1 MNSNY
6 VSEQEYTYIGKING
20 STNTNFAISRDE
32 EGVTGF
38 IGLST
43 GHYTFYPLGGNEVV
57 LIKDALATSSGPD
70 CEVVGGDSGASAP
83 DTSNDCTN
91 AGNDCYAF
99 IDIVAVVHPTA
110 LGTITLGF
118 ANLTRLT
125 MNTVLL
131 NSGLRFMGASGT
143 FHQTTMT
150 NLGLTG
156 ERIPYYSN
164 PFVTFDGAPTGFE
177 GSASTNTANNTRKIK
192 NRACEVQKNNNP
204 QQIYGQIEGP
214 SAMCPGDNINYVSLV
229 TPGTGQGPSN
239 YWWQCGWSYST
250 SPAGPFTLL
259 NTNLCEAWVSANLGI
274 PGSYL
279 YLRLTVFP
287 NTGNTWTTTKR
298 ILIQSSCSQGGGG
311 NLEDRS
317 AENERELVRPE
328 LFYLMPNPAGGT
340 VMAGTHQSDHLIE
353 QVVIFSANGDKVLE
367 SNIAEKAVRSLTFD
381 LAKVPSGFYYVR
393 FITNAGVFTKVLSHI
408 ND

>member
-1 MNSNY
+1 LFNPFGPFVFPLMGVVSDLNSLLNTSSISAFRKDVGADILVLLIGGPY
-6 VSEQEYTYIGKING
+6 VSTAGTTFGASPSTREGYAIVASPFAFG
-20 STNTNFAISRDE
+20 SRLTLPHE
-32 EGVTGF
+32 V
-38 IGLST
+38 
-43 GHYTFYPLGGNEVV
+43 GHILGARHNRM
-57 LIKDALATSSGPD
+57 SN
-70 CEVVGGDSGASAP
+70 GGDDDA
-83 DTSNDCTN
+83 NDC
-91 AGNDCYAF
+91 A
-99 IDIVAVVHPTA
+99 H
-110 LGTITLGF
+110 
-118 ANLTRLT
+118 
-125 MNTVLL
+125 
-131 NSGLRFMGASGT
+131 GLRFMGASGT

-214 SAMCPGDNINYVSLV
+214 AAMCPGDNIKYTSLV
-229 TPGTGQGPSN
+229 TPGTVQGPSN

-259 NTNLCEAWVSANLGI
+259 NTNLCETWVSANLGI

-298 ILIQSSCSQGGGG
+298 ILIQSSCFQGGGG